1 MAKRIGG
8 EVPAAVRPQA
18 GDYRFD
24 LDRALSAVVGLESEV
39 PEDAFTAET
48 LGTLRSGHGVLVRED
63 GLILTVGYLV
73 TEAETIRLTTGFGR
87 VVEGHGLGFDQA
99 TGFGFVQ
106 ALDPLD
112 IPALKIGDS
121 RAAGPGSKVVVGGVG
136 GRANAV
142 AGEIV
147 SREEFAGYWEYLL
160 DAAIFTGPHHPHW
173 SGAAVIGAE
182 GELLG
187 IGSLQVER
195 QTGPGGRASMLNMAI
210 PVELLPKDL
219 DRFIAGL
226 KTAPVRPWLGVF
238 AHEVDGHV
246 MIAGVAPG
254 GPAHRAGLQIGDVVL
269 AVGGTSVSSLADF
282 YLALWSLGTSGVE
295 VALRLRRENDA
306 FDLSVR
312 SGDRRK
318 MLKQQRLH

>member
-48 LGTLRSGHGVLVRED
+48 LGTLRSGHGTLVRAD

-73 TEAETIRLTTGFGR
+73 TEAETIRLTTGAGR

-106 ALDPLD
+106 ALEPLD
-112 IPALKIGDS
+112 IPAMPIGDS
-121 RAAGPGSKVVVGGVG
+121 RTAGPGTLVVVGGVG

-142 AGEIV
+142 AGEIAA
-147 SREEFAGYWEYLL
+147 REEFSGYWEYLL

-173 SGAAVIGAE
+173 SGAAVIGAT

-187 IGSLQVER
+187 VGSLQVER
-195 QTGPGGRASMLNMAI
+195 QGPGGRASMLNMAI

-219 DRFIAGL
+219 DGLIAGL
-226 KTAPVRPWLGVF
+226 KTAPVRPWLGVY
-238 AHEVDGHV
+238 AHEVEGHV

-254 GPAHRAGLQIGDVVL
+254 GPAHRAGLQIGDILLSVGEVGVV
-269 AVGGTSVSSLADF
+269 SLSDF
-282 YLALWSLGTSGVE
+282 YRALWSLGSAGVE
-295 VALRLRRENDA
+295 VPLRLQRESDA
-306 FDLSVR
+306 FDLSVK

>member
-24 LDRALSAVVGLESEV
+24 LDRALSAVVGLDSEV

-48 LGTLRSGHGVLVRED
+48 LGTLRTGHGVLIRDD

-73 TEAETIRLTTGFGR
+73 TEAEKIRLVSGAGQ
-87 VVEGHGLGFDQA
+87 VVDGHGLGFDQA

-112 IPALKIGDS
+112 IPSIKLGDS
-121 RAAGPGSKVVVGGVG
+121 RGAGPGSKVVVGGVG

-147 SREEFAGYWEYLL
+147 TREEFAGYWEFLL

-173 SGAAVIGAE
+173 SGAAVIGGE

-187 IGSLQVER
+187 VGSLQVER
-195 QTGPGGRASMLNMAI
+195 QTPSGRASMLNMAL
-210 PVELLPKDL
+210 PVELLPADL

-226 KTAPVRPWLGVF
+226 KTAPVRPWLGVY

-254 GPAHRAGLQIGDVVL
+254 GPAHRAGLQIGDL
-269 AVGGTSVSSLADF
+269 LLSVAGVSVASLADF
-282 YLALWSLGTSGVE
+282 YLALWSLGSSGVE
-295 VALRLRRENDA
+295 IPLRLQRENDA